1 MESVCDRI
9 CGQSQSSSDLV
20 RIQSSKIQV
29 HCIAIEYFY
38 IGIIQ
43 YGRIS
48 YKCFQLL
55 LCDGKKLWFEMS
67 SPVERKKSSVKSS
80 VKKTKTKSIT
90 FCK

>member
-9 CGQSQSSSDLV
+9 CGKSQSSSDLV
-20 RIQSSKIQV
+20 HIQSSKIQV
-29 HCIAIEYFY
+29 HCITIEYFY
-38 IGIIQ
+38 IGIIK

-55 LCDGKKLWFEMS
+55 LCVGKKLWFEIS
-67 SPVERKKSSVKSS
+67 SPVERRKSSVKLQVSRKES
-80 VKKTKTKSIT
+80 ESIT